1 MQIAPQLSVRRGRA
15 AVDFYVAAFSAVE
28 QHRVGGTDE
37 DPEVVSLL
45 SVGEGTFWVA
55 DEAPEHGNHSPE
67 SLGGATTRM
76 LLTVDDPAAIVARAV
91 ELGAREVAPV
101 SEEHGWLLGRIV
113 DPFGHHW
120 EIGRP
125 LIPWPP
131 GR

>member
-1 MQIAPQLSVRRGRA
+1 MQVAPQLSVRRGRA
-15 AVDFYVAAFSAVE
+15 AVAFYTDAFGAVE
-28 QHRVGGTDE
+28 QFRVGGTDE
-37 DPEVVSLL
+37 HEEVVSLL

-76 LLTVDDPAAIVARAV
+76 LLTVDDPAAVVARAV

-101 SEEHGWLLGRIV
+101 SEEYGWLLGRIE

-125 LIPWPP
+125 LVPWPP
-131 GR
+131 GG

>member
-1 MQIAPQLSVRRGRA
+1 
-15 AVDFYVAAFSAVE
+15 
-28 QHRVGGTDE
+28 VGG
-37 DPEVVSLL
+37 
-45 SVGEGTFWVA
+45 GTFWVA

-76 LLTVDDPAAIVARAV
+76 LLTVEDPAAVIARAV
-91 ELGAREVAPV
+91 ELGAREVAPA
-101 SEEHGWLLGRIV
+101 SEEHGWLLGRIE

-131 GR
+131 GG